1 MPTKRELEE
10 RVHELESHLD
20 EAAGRAR
27 EILGYEGEDE
37 DDQEEEDVEEDV

>member
-10 RVHELESHLD
+10 RVHELEAHLD

-27 EILGYEGEDE
+27 EILGYEDEDE
-37 DDQEEEDVEEDV
+37 DDQEEDVEEDV